1 MDDCLKYNTLNSS
14 RRHLK
19 QWQVIHT
26 NHNLLLTFPLAFNL
40 KAQSHKGD
48 KWKATPM
55 QQNAQSHLHDLQ
67 PQQLHIYSLRSLLRL
82 FWAVW
87 LGFWQVSWSHIPSS
101 QSAAT
106 AETGA
111 ETPQPSL
118 CWARGQW
125 AWLFLVQKLHHWNI
139 NTQEKKISSSKD
151 SVKQGPCSRPTKK

>member
-26 NHNLLLTFPLAFNL
+26 NHNLLLTFPLVFNL

-67 PQQLHIYSLRSLLRL
+67 PQQLRIYSLRSLLRL

-106 AETGA
+106 AETELRPPSPRCVGHGA
-111 ETPQPSL
+111 SEPSCSLSKNCITGVSTPRRKTSVAP
-118 CWARGQW
+118 R
-125 AWLFLVQKLHHWNI
+125 
-139 NTQEKKISSSKD
+139 TQ
-151 SVKQGPCSRPTKK
+151 